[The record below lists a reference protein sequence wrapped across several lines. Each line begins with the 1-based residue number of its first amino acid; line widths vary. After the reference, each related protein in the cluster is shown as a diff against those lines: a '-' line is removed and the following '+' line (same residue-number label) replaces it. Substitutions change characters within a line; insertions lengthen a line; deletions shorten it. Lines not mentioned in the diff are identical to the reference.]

1 MGIVAVAATLA
12 NAAEPSLPKISVAQ
26 LLTDV
31 QQASS
36 QPLGPLTATVQE
48 TANLGLPALPQIGGI
63 TGQAGALTP
72 LAGTTSLSIW
82 YLNQTHVR
90 VAEPQQ
96 NGESDLRLNGTTL
109 WLWNSQNQTATHV
122 LLPRPAAQS
131 QSQSSQASQR
141 VLSWS
146 SQSSGTV
153 SMQYA
158 AFGSSG
164 GQTSELYA
172 YSATPS
178 PESAA
183 RQVLAELGP
192 STTVRLGP
200 NVTVAGHAAYQ
211 ISLAPKASGSLIGQ
225 VLIAID
231 AARHVPL
238 QVQVL
243 TRSSS
248 VAFQVGYT
256 RLSFGPPAMSNF
268 TFTPP
273 PGAKVKTVT
282 APAGLRGGGLP
293 GLGLPGLG
301 LHGLALHGLGLRGLG
316 LPFAGLGGDLS
327 GPPTGSSSGR
337 VKVPCPAQLTQ
348 GCGIDMAP
356 GALPKSAATPRA
368 LPKSAAA
375 QLRKLFI
382 ARLPKNMTAAQRAAA
397 IRAFDAKL
405 AAREAG
411 KSGWLGPAGPPGKVA
426 LPRRGGGVTV
436 LGKDWT
442 TVIATKASPAV
453 ASAVQALL
461 AQPGSGAAIGL
472 AGPGAAVGLPPP
484 PPSGSS
490 SSSSEWITAAP
501 YGSGGPQGPAAPT
514 GPDIAVLRA
523 LLRASTP
530 VHGAWGSGRL
540 LRSALLTVL
549 ITSKGQ
555 ILAGA
560 VTPSVLYADVAALA
574 R

>member
-1 MGIVAVAATLA
+1 MGDAVRRISAKARWAVPSGAVAAVGIVAVAATLA

-282 APAGLRGGGLP
+282 APAGLRGGRRPVSGCLV
-293 GLGLPGLG
+293 LGCTVS
-301 LHGLALHGLGLRGLG
+301 A
-316 LPFAGLGGDLS
+316 
-327 GPPTGSSSGR
+327 
-337 VKVPCPAQLTQ
+337 CPSRA
-348 GCGIDMAP
+348 
-356 GALPKSAATPRA
+356 SAA
-368 LPKSAAA
+368 
-375 QLRKLFI
+375 I
-382 ARLPKNMTAAQRAAA
+382 
-397 IRAFDAKL
+397 
-405 AAREAG
+405 
-411 KSGWLGPAGPPGKVA
+411 
-426 LPRRGGGVTV
+426 
-436 LGKDWT
+436 
-442 TVIATKASPAV
+442 
-453 ASAVQALL
+453 
-461 AQPGSGAAIGL
+461 
-472 AGPGAAVGLPPP
+472 
-484 PPSGSS
+484 
-490 SSSSEWITAAP
+490 
-501 YGSGGPQGPAAPT
+501 
-514 GPDIAVLRA
+514 
-523 LLRASTP
+523 
-530 VHGAWGSGRL
+530 
-540 LRSALLTVL
+540 
-549 ITSKGQ
+549 
-555 ILAGA
+555 
-560 VTPSVLYADVAALA
+560 
-574 R
+574 